1 MLYCCILLV
10 LCIRHSYRFRLLCTQ
25 NTIAVSINT
34 FYKWIILYIYIVSA
48 LIIYILY
55 IYRESR
61 WQILGVL
68 GMKPSKLYKDFIII
82 VYIILYVYSS
92 EKKYSIQYIVVINCV
107 WSDFYF
113 KNLSIR
119 FTAAGRSY
127 NKLKYKSLLLRYG
140 VGDVGFS

>member
-1 MLYCCILLV
+1 MYYCTLQF
-10 LCIRHSYRFRLLCTQ
+10 YRFGLQCTR
-25 NTIAVSINT
+25 NAIAVSINT
-34 FYKWIILYIYIVSA
+34 LDKWIILYIYIVSA
-48 LIIYILY
+48 LIIHIF
-55 IYRESR
+55 RESR

-82 VYIILYVYSS
+82 VFILYIYSG

-107 WSDFYF
+107 RSDFYF

-119 FTAAGRSY
+119 YTAAGRSY
-127 NKLKYKSLLLRYG
+127 NKLKYKSLLLLRYG